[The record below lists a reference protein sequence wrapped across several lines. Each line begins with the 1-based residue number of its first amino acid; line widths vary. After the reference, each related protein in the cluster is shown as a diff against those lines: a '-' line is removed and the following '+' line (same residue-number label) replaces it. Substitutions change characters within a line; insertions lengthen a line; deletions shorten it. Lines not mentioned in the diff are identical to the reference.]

1 MSLTIRAIQ
10 PGPNC
15 PSCKIY
21 NPISAP
27 KGQCPLARAQLGL
40 AAVLGETIITLK
52 NPARNSPHG
61 EAGAPVQELES
72 MMQGCGGI
80 NIQRGLTRRVNTE
93 GSVVSYP
100 FPFDENG
107 NNDPNPESDEGKARE
122 VEASTQALAG
132 LLMPE

>member
-40 AAVLGETIITLK
+40 AAVLGETKVTLK
-52 NPARNSPHG
+52 NPAGNSPHG
-61 EAGAPVQELES
+61 KTGSPAQELEDE
-72 MMQGCGGI
+72 MQDCGGI
-80 NIQRGLTRRVNTE
+80 ELYLGEVVRLNTE
-93 GSVVSYP
+93 GRVISYL
-100 FPFDENG
+100 FPYHEQDG
-107 NNDPNPESDEGKARE
+107 RPPQPEETLARKVEGA
-122 VEASTQALAG
+122 TQATRD
-132 LLMPE
+132 LLMSE